1 MEHESFLK
9 KSLKRLDELLEGKTW
24 DVERISSLSAH
35 LNNVRG
41 KIMVIPSHGYNHR
54 NSHRNN
60 RYGHTHDHGHGHGNN
75 TRRNDLFTFLATR
88 PAHLQ
93 SQGR

>member
-60 RYGHTHDHGHGHGNN
+60 RYGHTTTTAMATETTHAAM
-75 TRRNDLFTFLATR
+75 TCSPSLRRDR
-88 PAHLQ
+88 PT
-93 SQGR
+93 SRS